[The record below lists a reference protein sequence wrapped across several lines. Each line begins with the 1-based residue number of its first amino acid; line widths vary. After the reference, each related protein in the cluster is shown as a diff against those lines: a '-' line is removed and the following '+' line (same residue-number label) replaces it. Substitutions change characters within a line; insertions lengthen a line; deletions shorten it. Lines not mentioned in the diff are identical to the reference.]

1 MRPSNSQDDWPSV
14 EESKRAGGK
23 WIDRVSSMEISE
35 GNSLGKG
42 WTELIGEDLSSLSD
56 LFDRCPLP
64 AVI

>member
-42 WTELIGEDLSSLSD
+42 WTELIGEAIPV
-56 LFDRCPLP
+56 RGK
-64 AVI
+64 